1 MPVATGYVVMTA
13 PADNYPFPRFPGPLR
28 HGLAVL
34 LVALV
39 FGLDYLGGRLIDDGA
54 QFILL
59 GTSVIAVAW
68 LAGTGPALVAT
79 VLAASLGAYRLSGNA
94 AATAPAH
101 LHLALFVIHALLLT
115 AVVAELRRARRDA
128 ESRAREAHAA
138 REAGESANRMKDEFL
153 ATISHE
159 LRTPL
164 NAVLGWVH
172 LLRTG
177 RLDQPTAARGLE
189 SVERNI
195 RLQSQLTADL
205 LDVSKALT
213 GKLQIDPRPAA
224 LNTAMQEAVAAA
236 RPAAKA
242 KDVSIQ
248 VEVPD
253 ADVVIH
259 GDPGRLRQ
267 IAWQLLANAIKFSPR
282 GASVEIA
289 VDTFGQDARLVV
301 RDRGRGIDPEFL
313 PRIFERF
320 TQADPSPTRTA
331 GGLGVGL
338 ALVRELVELQG
349 GEIEARNRED
359 GSGAIFMV
367 RFPLRAVERRSPVS
381 RERHDHE
388 ADGQRPFLDGLRVL
402 VLDQQEEGRD
412 LLRTVLQHR
421 GAMVQTAGSIQEAL
435 QCLEA
440 WRPDVLVSDS
450 LSPEH
455 DSYALV
461 GKVPTLEADR
471 GGRIPA
477 VALTTLARTDDRLR
491 DLLADAQREV
501 PKPVEPSVLTAEIAQ
516 LTGRERRRERR
527 Q

>member
-1 MPVATGYVVMTA
+1 MTDS
-13 PADNYPFPRFPGPLR
+13 ADGYPFPRFPGSVR
-28 HGLAVL
+28 LAL
-34 LVALV
+34 AVALV
-39 FGLDYLGGRLIDDGA
+39 GIVFGIDYAGGPLIEDGA

-59 GTSVIAVAW
+59 GIAVVGVAW

-79 VLAASLGAYRLSGNA
+79 VLSASIGAYRISGTDNGA
-94 AATAPAH
+94 GH
-101 LHLALFVIHALLLT
+101 VHLALFVIQALVLT

-128 ESRAREAHAA
+128 EARAREAHAA
-138 REAGESANRMKDEFL
+138 REQGESANRLKDEFL

-177 RLDQPTAARGLE
+177 RLDEPTAVRGLE

-195 RLQSQLTADL
+195 RLQAQLTADL

-213 GKLQIDPRPAA
+213 GKLQVNPRPVPLDA
-224 LNTAMQEAVAAA
+224 AMQEAVAAV

-242 KDVSIQ
+242 KDVRIQ
-248 VEVPD
+248 VELPD
-253 ADVVIH
+253 VNAIVH

-267 IAWQLLANAIKFSPR
+267 IAWQLLANAIKFSAR
-282 GASVEIA
+282 GSVVEIA
-289 VDTFGQDARLVV
+289 VDTVLQDARLIV
-301 RDRGRGIDPEFL
+301 RDQGPGIDPEFL
-313 PRIFERF
+313 PRAFERF
-320 TQADPSPTRTA
+320 TQADASPTRTA

-349 GEIEARNRED
+349 GDIEAQNRED
-359 GSGAIFMV
+359 GSGATFIV
-367 RFPLRAVERRSPVS
+367 RFPLRAVAQPDPVV
-381 RERHDHE
+381 RQKVNGEIAGD
-388 ADGQRPFLDGLRVL
+388 RPFLEGLRVL
-402 VLDQQEEGRD
+402 VLDQEPDGRD
-412 LLRTVLQHR
+412 LLRTVLQQR
-421 GAMVQTAGSIQEAL
+421 GAVVQTAGSIQEAL

-440 WRPDVLVSDS
+440 WRPDVLVSDNA
-450 LSPEH
+450 SPEH
-455 DSYALV
+455 DTYALI
-461 GKVPTLEADR
+461 GKVPTLDADR

-491 DLLADAQREV
+491 DMLADAQREV
-501 PKPVEPSVLTAEIAQ
+501 PKPVEPSVLTAEIAG

-527 Q
+527 